1 MKSKAGALSNEAQK
15 EIAKA
20 SSAAQAKTGQ
30 MELFSPSYY
39 AACTFGGLMAC
50 VSFLHLEKPV
60 LSINGGGRV

>member
-30 MELFSPSYY
+30 MELYSPSYY

-50 VSFLHLEKPV
+50 VSFYGLEKPRS
-60 LSINGGGRV
+60 SIDGGGRV